1 MMSTLSELELKA
13 LKELLNS
20 YIGTKT
26 KPAFSMILGEDVEYS
41 VRSMNLMHLQDMD
54 GILLPFMNQEMCAIY
69 LRAEGDVRIGM
80 LLFMQEAQALR
91 LAAKMLGKDTLDRLD
106 AMGRSSLA
114 EVGNILLAGSVLN
127 AISNSTGFRI
137 DCSVPGFAMESLGAI
152 LEDPISEIALRTN
165 SLILAGVE
173 LHGTKSNT
181 RVYIFLFFGLD
192 DIKKILEYS
201 AKQA

>member
-1 MMSTLSELELKA
+1 MMSTLSEPELKA

-41 VRSMNLMHLQDMD
+41 VRSMNLMYLQDMD

-69 LRAEGDVRIGM
+69 LRAEGDVRVGM
-80 LLFMQEAQALR
+80 LLFMQEVQALR

-173 LHGTKSNT
+173 LYAPKSKT

-192 DIKKILEYS
+192 DIKKILEHS